1 MSRPTDFVPFYQQLG
16 LRPDCSLA
24 ELKNAYRRRVA
35 ELHPDRNPQRRG
47 DAEAAARLQ
56 ELTAAYQ
63 AALAFERRHGRLPG
77 ARAHPDPAPPPSR
90 APAASPPAATRRTGL
105 RRIIFGLLAAAAV
118 VWLVWGQIGED
129 EPARAQESDP
139 QPRFVAVP
147 PPAAGSSQDE
157 DARVELGM
165 DAATV
170 RTIEGRPV
178 MENPERWDYGPSWIE
193 FDHGRVSD
201 WYSSRLR
208 PLKVSSTRPAPR

>member
-1 MSRPTDFVPFYQQLG
+1 MNRPTDFVAFYQQLG

-35 ELHPDRNPQRRG
+35 GLHPDRNPQHRD

-77 ARAHPDPAPPPSR
+77 ARVHPGPAPHGR
-90 APAASPPAATRRTGL
+90 APAPDLPEATRRTGL
-105 RRIIFGLLAAAAV
+105 RRTVFALLAAAALTWV
-118 VWLVWGQIGED
+118 VWGQIGQD
-129 EPARAQESDP
+129 EPAHAQDTHE
-139 QPRFVAVP
+139 QRRFVAVP
-147 PPAAGSSQDE
+147 PPPAAPSHNE
-157 DARVELGM
+157 EERIEIGM
-165 DAATV
+165 DAASV
-170 RTIEGRPV
+170 RAIEGRPV
-178 MENPERWDYGPSWIE
+178 MENIERWDYGPSWIE

-208 PLKVSSTRPAPR
+208 PLKVASARPAPR

>member
-1 MSRPTDFVPFYQQLG
+1 MNRPTDFIAFYQHLG

-35 ELHPDRNPQRRG
+35 ELHPDRNPQHRD

-77 ARAHPDPAPPPSR
+77 ARMHADPAPPGRTP
-90 APAASPPAATRRTGL
+90 APGLPQATRRTGL
-105 RRIIFGLLAAAAV
+105 RRAVFALLAAAALAWV
-118 VWLVWGQIGED
+118 TWDQIGQEA
-129 EPARAQESDP
+129 PAGAQDARE
-139 QPRFVAVP
+139 QRRFVAVP
-147 PPAAGSSQDE
+147 PPTAPSHGE
-157 DARVELGM
+157 EERIELGM
-165 DAATV
+165 DAASV
-170 RTIEGRPV
+170 RAIEGRPV
-178 MENPERWDYGPSWIE
+178 MENIERWDYGPSWIE

-208 PLKVSSTRPAPR
+208 PLKVASARPAPR